1 MSIIGWGSGRSQKG
15 TLPYNES
22 PLGPNGVPVALQT
35 DQQQP
40 AQTNPIARFAVT
52 RRLGVAMI
60 ATAIIVLGV
69 FALPRLPIA
78 LLPTFSPPVINVSVT
93 YPNVNPESMETL
105 ITRPIE
111 NAVSRVPGIDTIE
124 STSSEGNSRIRAQF
138 HYGVNIDT
146 AAINVQEQ
154 TDRIRGSLPNDP
166 TLQTPVITKFDPNSL
181 PVVTAFVTDNTLSQ
195 RDLNDLFTN
204 QLADEF
210 SAVGGVG
217 SVAVNASQSRAI
229 MIEPDAGLLA
239 GYGLTA
245 DDLAAR
251 VRDENVNLP
260 AGVVQIA
267 SNEYQIQTDALYT
280 NETQIANTVVT
291 TKNGAPVYVRDVA
304 RVSDSISEQRT
315 YTRLNGKP
323 AISVSITAQPDA
335 NVVGTANDVYKKI
348 ADIAK
353 RYPSMQIGVIFDQR
367 GFIINAIDALEHTAL
382 YGAVLAVLIILLF
395 LHSWRS
401 TLIVAISLPISVLGT
416 LFAAYLL
423 GYSLNTMTL
432 GGLALAVGLIVDDAI
447 VVIENIYRHYIRG
460 ETIVQAAKS
469 AVTEIFGAV
478 LASTVTVITVF
489 VPLLLIPG
497 LQGLL
502 FTPFAVMVMV
512 AVGISLLVAATTVP
526 MLATRLW
533 PKAAPKTNGGP
544 KGAYARFS
552 AAFDRHYERFSAR
565 YKQLLAWSIDHPAPV
580 LGTAAIIFTL
590 TLLAVK
596 FNVVATEMF
605 PATNSRFA
613 SFTLRMPTGTAL
625 NVTNAM
631 TKDVEKRLHGDKRV
645 VDVAAA
651 VGSGGGAGGG
661 RVITNQSSLQ
671 VTLQPGISSDEAGRF
686 VATWQAGL
694 SGQRVRGAQAS
705 PARAAQLRKLMGDP
719 ISGLAVFGRTTD
731 IVSRILSQGQDE
743 LSIMIY
749 GPDLTTLDTLA
760 HQALPGLSEIPG
772 ITRPDT
778 NVTQAQPQLNIQID
792 RDRAAAHG
800 LSTAVISQAIDTATS
815 GSIATYLQ
823 VSGTQVPVI
832 VQLPAN
838 QRRTYE
844 SVAGLSLQVPV
855 SGSAASLI
863 SSSTA
868 TPGAGY
874 TLETVPLAAVASVT
888 VGSGPSQTTRM
899 NKQRELEITAGLN
912 GGALGDVTKAAAVVM
927 DQVAMPTGYHWEF
940 GPGVLQQNSTFSS
953 LGLIV
958 ILAVLLIYMLLVAQ
972 FESLLH
978 PLVIMMAVP
987 LSLAGVVLSLVVT
1000 HRSFGL
1006 TAFIGVLM
1014 LVGIVVKNAILVVE
1028 FTNQLRHRGRSPRD
1042 AVLEAAPLRLRPILM
1057 TTLATI
1063 GGMTPLALGLEVG
1076 SSTQAPLGTVV
1087 IGGLLCST
1095 LLSLVVIPTLYL
1107 WVANH
1112 IESRSTPDPVI
1123 DDYEPRI
1130 ARGEPIAT

>member
-1 MSIIGWGSGRSQKG
+1 MEANS
-15 TLPYNES
+15 LPGE
-22 PLGPNGVPVALQT
+22 
-35 DQQQP
+35 QP
-40 AQTNPIARFAVT
+40 MTHVNPIARFAVA
-52 RRLGVAMI
+52 RRLAVAMI
-60 ATAIIVLGV
+60 ATAIVVLGV

-93 YPNVNPESMETL
+93 YPNVAPESMETL
-105 ITRPIE
+105 VTRPLE
-111 NAVSRVPGIDTIE
+111 NAVSRVSGIDTIE
-124 STSSEGNSRIRAQF
+124 STSSEGNSRVRAQF

-154 TDRIRGSLPNDP
+154 VDRIRGSLPNDP

-181 PVVTAFVTDNTLSQ
+181 PVVTAYITDSTMSQ

-217 SVAVNASQSRAI
+217 SVSVNASQSRAI
-229 MIEPDAGLLA
+229 MIEPDAALLA

-245 DDLAAR
+245 DGLAAR
-251 VRDENVNLP
+251 IRDENVNLP
-260 AGVVQIA
+260 AGVVQIN
-267 SNEYQIQTDALYT
+267 SNEYQIQTDALYQ

-291 TKNGAPVYVRDVA
+291 TKNGAPVHVRDVA
-304 RVSDSISEQRT
+304 RVTDSISEQRT
-315 YTRLNGKP
+315 FTRLNGTP
-323 AISVSITAQPDA
+323 AISLSITAQPDA
-335 NVVGTANDVYKKI
+335 NVVGTAGDVYKKI
-348 ADIAK
+348 ADIQK
-353 RYPSMQIGVIFDQR
+353 RFPSMKIGVVFDQR
-367 GFIINAIDALEHTAL
+367 GFIVNAINALEHTAI

-401 TLIVAISLPISVLGT
+401 TLIVAVSLPISVLGT

-460 ETIVQAAKS
+460 ETIVEAAKS
-469 AVTEIFGAV
+469 AVTEIFSAV
-478 LASTVTVITVF
+478 LASTITVITVF

-512 AVGISLLVAATTVP
+512 AVGISLLVAVTTVP
-526 MLATRLW
+526 MLSTRLW
-533 PKAAPKTNGGP
+533 PKVSPKPNGGP

-552 AAFDRHYERFSAR
+552 AAFDRVYERFTAR
-565 YKQLLAWSIDHPAPV
+565 YKQLLAWSIDHPALV
-580 LGTAAIIFTL
+580 LGTAAVIFML

-596 FNVVATEMF
+596 LNVVATEMF

-625 NVTNAM
+625 NITDAV
-631 TKDVEKRLHGDKRV
+631 TKDVENRLHRDKRV
-645 VDVAAA
+645 VDVAAS
-651 VGSGGGAGGG
+651 VGSGGGPVG
-661 RVITNQSSLQ
+661 RVISNQSSLQ
-671 VTLQPGISSDEAGRF
+671 VTLQPGISSDDAGRF
-686 VATWQAGL
+686 VAMWQAGL
-694 SGQRVRGAQAS
+694 SGQRIRGARTS
-705 PARAAQLRKLMGDP
+705 PERAAQLRQLMGDP
-719 ISGLAVFGRTTD
+719 IPGLAVFGRTTD

-749 GPDLTTLDTLA
+749 GPNLTTLDTLA

-792 RDRAAAHG
+792 RERAAARG

-823 VSGTQVPVI
+823 ISGTQVPVI

-838 QRRTYE
+838 ERRSYE
-844 SVAGLSLQVPV
+844 SVAGLTLQIPTNG
-855 SGSAASLI
+855 SGASLI
-863 SSSTA
+863 SSSTPA
-868 TPGAGY
+868 QGAAY

-912 GGALGDVTKAAAVVM
+912 GGALGDVTQAAAAVM
-927 DQVAMPTGYHWEF
+927 NQVAMPTGYHWEF
-940 GPGVLQQNSTFSS
+940 GPGIIQQNSTFSS

-958 ILAVLLIYMLLVAQ
+958 ILAILLIYMLLVAQ

-987 LSLAGVVLSLVVT
+987 LSLAGVVLSLVLT

-1028 FTNQLRHRGRSPRD
+1028 FTNQLRRRGRSPRE

-1112 IESRSTPDPVI
+1112 IEPRTSP
-1123 DDYEPRI
+1123 EPLVEEYSPQI
-1130 ARGEPIAT
+1130 ARAATLRAR